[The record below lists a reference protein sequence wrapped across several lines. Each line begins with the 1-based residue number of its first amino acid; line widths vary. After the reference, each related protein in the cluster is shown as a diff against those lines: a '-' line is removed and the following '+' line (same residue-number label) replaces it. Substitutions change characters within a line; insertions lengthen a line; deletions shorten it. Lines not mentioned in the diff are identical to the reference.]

1 MPAAALE
8 GWFVQLPFASRPLV
22 AVDLGTAN
30 TKVYVQ
36 GRGIVLFQPSVI
48 AVDDDSGAV
57 LAVGD
62 DARVMIGRTPS
73 TIRASRPLRSGVIT
87 DLDVTEQMLR
97 LFLEK
102 AGRRRFA
109 SPRVMLCVPGGVT
122 TVERRAVE
130 EATLAAGCSAVYLIE
145 EAMAA
150 AVGADLPVGEA
161 SAQMIV
167 DIGGGTSEVAV
178 ISLGGMVVSRSLRVG
193 GFDMDDAIVRMVRRR
208 HNLSIGEETAER
220 AKLAIGS
227 ASPVCDGEVFEVR
240 GREGMS
246 GMLRAAEITGSEVRQ
261 ALAMPVDRI
270 LTAIVSTLDET
281 PPELSADLVS
291 NGIVLAGGGCLLRGP
306 PERIHEQTN
315 LEVRLAPEPLMCVAL
330 GAGRSLEEL
339 DTLQGRRQRTWN
351 RGM

>member
-1 MPAAALE
+1 MN
-8 GWFVQLPFASRPLV
+8 LPFAPRPLV

-30 TKVYVQ
+30 TKVYVH
-36 GRGIVLFQPSVI
+36 GRGIVVFEPSVI
-48 AVDDDSGAV
+48 AVDEDSGAV

-97 LFLEK
+97 LFLDK
-102 AGRRRFA
+102 AGSDRFA

-150 AVGADLPVGEA
+150 AVGADLPVAEA

-193 GFDMDDAIVRMVRRR
+193 GFDMDEAIVRMVRNR
-208 HNLSIGEETAER
+208 HNLTIGEETAER

-227 ASPVCDGEVFEVR
+227 ASPVCDDEQFEVR
-240 GREGMS
+240 GRMGLG
-246 GMLRAAEITGSEVRQ
+246 GMLRSAEITGADVRQ
-261 ALAMPVDRI
+261 ALDMSVDRI
-270 LTAIVSTLDET
+270 LTAIISALDET
-281 PPELSADLVS
+281 PPELSADLVR
-291 NGIVLAGGGCLLRGP
+291 NGIVLAGGGCLLRGFAD
-306 PERIHEQTN
+306 RVHESTN
-315 LEVRLAPEPLMCVAL
+315 VPVRLADEPLMCVAL

-339 DTLQGRRQRTWN
+339 DRLPGRDR
-351 RGM
+351 RGWRRH

>member
-1 MPAAALE
+1 
-8 GWFVQLPFASRPLV
+8 VNLPFAPRPLV

-30 TKVYVQ
+30 TKVYVH
-36 GRGIVLFQPSVI
+36 GRGIVVFEPSVI
-48 AVDDDSGAV
+48 AVDEDSGAV

-97 LFLEK
+97 LFLDK
-102 AGRRRFA
+102 AGSGRFA

-150 AVGADLPVGEA
+150 AVGADLPVAEA

-193 GFDMDDAIVRMVRRR
+193 GFDMDEAIVRMVRNR
-208 HNLSIGEETAER
+208 HNLTIGEETAER

-227 ASPVCDGEVFEVR
+227 GSPVCDDEQFEVR
-240 GREGMS
+240 GRMGLG
-246 GMLRAAEITGSEVRQ
+246 GMLRSAEITGADVRQ
-261 ALAMPVDRI
+261 ALDMSVDRI
-270 LTAIVSTLDET
+270 LTAIISALDET
-281 PPELSADLVS
+281 PPELSADLVR
-291 NGIVLAGGGCLLRGP
+291 NGIVLAGGGCLLRGFAD
-306 PERIHEQTN
+306 RVHEITN
-315 LEVRLAPEPLMCVAL
+315 VPVRLADEPLMCVAL

-339 DTLQGRRQRTWN
+339 DRLPGRDR
-351 RGM
+351 RGWRRH